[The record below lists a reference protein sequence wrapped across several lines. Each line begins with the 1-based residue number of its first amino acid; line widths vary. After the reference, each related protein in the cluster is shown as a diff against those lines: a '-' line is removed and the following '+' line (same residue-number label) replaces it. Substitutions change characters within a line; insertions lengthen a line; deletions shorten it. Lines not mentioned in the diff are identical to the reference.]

1 MINEAPL
8 ARFAPLAG
16 GLLKPIYADYSFANI
31 ANTIEHLLTGDLRGP
46 LLPPDCFG
54 GAYPRPRK
62 VVTFFVDSF
71 GWAFWKAHGDRFR
84 TTRAVMEKG
93 VVTPISALFPSTT
106 AASVSTLNLGVPPSA
121 HALYEWNIY
130 IPAYGEVIQSLAF
143 APLGRHGQDACVK
156 KGYDPAKMLEVHE
169 TVHQR
174 LARHGVRSVQFS
186 NRSYAGSAYNSVASA
201 GADVVRHGTLSEAL
215 VQLKEMLRADAGQGL
230 ARLLLGLDRHHRPH
244 PRARNEPSTP
254 PRSRASGAPSTPS
267 SATST
272 APTRSICSSPIT
284 ARSMPTSATRSTSTS
299 AFRRLADCLPVSPTG
314 NPIYPNGSPRDVFLH
329 VRPER
334 RDDVLA
340 TLQQGLDGIALV
352 MPMDE
357 ALDQGL
363 FGPGPISPG
372 AAPQAGRHSHPSLSR
387 PFRLVAR
394 AGCHGEHVQ
403 RPSRRPCARR
413 THHRFWRDRHA
424 VEPAAARRS

>member
-31 ANTIEHLLTGDLRGP
+31 ANTIEHVLTGARPGP
-46 LLPPDCFG
+46 LLPADCFG
-54 GAYPRPRK
+54 GTYPRPRK

-71 GWAFWKAHGDRFR
+71 GWAFWRAHGERFR
-84 TTRAVMEKG
+84 TTRTIAENG

-143 APLGRHGQDACVK
+143 APLGRYGQDACLQ
-156 KGYDPAKMLEVHE
+156 KGYDPAKLLEVHE

-186 NRSYAGSAYNSVASA
+186 NRSYAGSAYNSVASV
-201 GADVVRHGTLSEAL
+201 GAEVVRHGTLSEAL
-215 VQLKEMLRADAGQGL
+215 VQLKDMLQQSQDSAWLGFYWASIDTIAHIYGPGTAHHAAEIASFWSTFDAVFRDVDSPDTLYLFFADHGQIFSDVKQTIYINK
-230 ARLLLGLDRHHRPH
+230 RFP
-244 PRARNEPSTP
+244 E
-254 PRSRASGAPSTPS
+254 
-267 SATST
+267 
-272 APTRSICSSPIT
+272 I
-284 ARSMPTSATRSTSTS
+284 
-299 AFRRLADCLPVSPTG
+299 ADCLSVSPTG

-334 RDDVLA
+334 RDAVLN
-340 TLQQGLDGIALV
+340 TLQRGLDGIALV
-352 MPMDE
+352 LPMD
-357 ALDQGL
+357 AVLAQGL
-363 FGPGPISPG
+363 FGTGPIAPELRRRLGDILILTFDGYFVWWKEHGVMGNAFNGHHGGLAPNELITVLG
-372 AAPQAGRHSHPSLSR
+372 AIDKL
-387 PFRLVAR
+387 
-394 AGCHGEHVQ
+394 
-403 RPSRRPCARR
+403 
-413 THHRFWRDRHA
+413 
-424 VEPAAARRS
+424 

>member
-16 GLLKPIYADYSFANI
+16 GLLKPIYADYAFANI

-46 LLPPDCFG
+46 LLPADCFG

-84 TTRAVMEKG
+84 TTRAVVEKG

-201 GADVVRHGTLSEAL
+201 GADVIRHGTLSEAL
-215 VQLKEMLRADAGQGL
+215 VQLKEMLEQDADKAWLGFYWASIDTIAHIHGPGTTFHAAEIASFWSTFDAVFRDVDSADTLYLFFADHGQVY
-230 ARLLLGLDRHHRPH
+230 ADVRDTIYI
-244 PRARNEPSTP
+244 NERFPE
-254 PRSRASGAPSTPS
+254 
-267 SATST
+267 
-272 APTRSICSSPIT
+272 
-284 ARSMPTSATRSTSTS
+284 
-299 AFRRLADCLPVSPTG
+299 LADCLPTEPDGQSDLSQRGAARRLPACPPGAAGRCAGDATA
-314 NPIYPNGSPRDVFLH
+314 GSRWHRPRDAH
-329 VRPER
+329 GRGTGSGSVR
-334 RDDVLA
+334 A
-340 TLQQGLDGIALV
+340 WTCQ
-352 MPMDE
+352 
-357 ALDQGL
+357 
-363 FGPGPISPG
+363 PG
-372 AAPQAGRHSHPSLSR
+372 AAPQAGRHSHPSLSG
-387 PFRLVAR
+387 PFRLVA
-394 AGCHGEHVQ
+394 
-403 RPSRRPCARR
+403 
-413 THHRFWRDRHA
+413 
-424 VEPAAARRS
+424 

>member
-31 ANTIEHLLTGDLRGP
+31 ADTIEHLLTGDRRGP
-46 LLPPDCFG
+46 LLPADCFG

-106 AASVSTLNLGVPPSA
+106 AASVSTLNLGAPPSA

-201 GADVVRHGTLSEAL
+201 GADVIRHGTLSEAL
-215 VQLKEMLRADAGQGL
+215 VQLKQMLEQDADKAWLGFYWASIDTIAHIHGPGTAFHAAEIASFWSTFDAVFRDVDSDDTVYLFFADHGQVY
-230 ARLLLGLDRHHRPH
+230 ADVRDTIYI
-244 PRARNEPSTP
+244 NERFPQ
-254 PRSRASGAPSTPS
+254 
-267 SATST
+267 
-272 APTRSICSSPIT
+272 I
-284 ARSMPTSATRSTSTS
+284 
-299 AFRRLADCLPVSPTG
+299 ADCLPASPTG
-314 NPIYPNGSPRDVFLH
+314 NRIYPNGAPRDVFLH

-334 RDDVLA
+334 QDDVLC

-352 MPMDE
+352 LPMNE

-363 FGPGPISPG
+363 FGPGPVSPELRRRLGDILILPFQGHFVWWRERGVMANAFNGHHGGLAPDELITVFG
-372 AAPQAGRHSHPSLSR
+372 AIDAL
-387 PFRLVAR
+387 
-394 AGCHGEHVQ
+394 
-403 RPSRRPCARR
+403 
-413 THHRFWRDRHA
+413 
-424 VEPAAARRS
+424 

>member
-31 ANTIEHLLTGDLRGP
+31 ANTIEHVLTGARPGP
-46 LLPPDCFG
+46 LLPADCFG
-54 GAYPRPRK
+54 GTYPQPRK

-84 TTRAVMEKG
+84 TTRTIAENG

-143 APLGRHGQDACVK
+143 APLGRYGQDACLQ
-156 KGYDPAKMLEVHE
+156 KGYDPAKLLEVHE

-186 NRSYAGSAYNSVASA
+186 NRSYAGSAYNSVASV
-201 GADVVRHGTLSEAL
+201 GAEVVRHGTLSEAL
-215 VQLKEMLRADAGQGL
+215 VQLKDMLQQSQDSAWLGFYWASIDTIAHIYGPGTVHHAAEIASFWSTFDAVFRDVDSPDTLYLFFADHGQIFSDVKQTIYINK
-230 ARLLLGLDRHHRPH
+230 RFP
-244 PRARNEPSTP
+244 E
-254 PRSRASGAPSTPS
+254 
-267 SATST
+267 
-272 APTRSICSSPIT
+272 I
-284 ARSMPTSATRSTSTS
+284 
-299 AFRRLADCLPVSPTG
+299 ADCLSVSPTG

-334 RDDVLA
+334 RDAVLN
-340 TLQQGLDGIALV
+340 TLQRGLDGIALV
-352 MPMDE
+352 LPMDA
-357 ALDQGL
+357 ALEQGL
-363 FGPGPISPG
+363 FGTGPIVPELRRRLGDILILSFDGYFVWWKEQGVMGNAFNGHHGGLAPNELITVLG
-372 AAPQAGRHSHPSLSR
+372 AID
-387 PFRLVAR
+387 RL
-394 AGCHGEHVQ
+394 
-403 RPSRRPCARR
+403 
-413 THHRFWRDRHA
+413 
-424 VEPAAARRS
+424 

>member
-1 MINEAPL
+1 M
-8 ARFAPLAG
+8 
-16 GLLKPIYADYSFANI
+16 
-31 ANTIEHLLTGDLRGP
+31 
-46 LLPPDCFG
+46 
-54 GAYPRPRK
+54 
-62 VVTFFVDSF
+62 TFFVDSF

-201 GADVVRHGTLSEAL
+201 GADVVRHGTLAEAL
-215 VQLKEMLRADAGQGL
+215 VQLKEMLEQTADKSL
-230 ARLLLGLDRHHRPH
+230 ARLLLGFDRHHRPH
-244 PRARNEPSTP
+244 PRARERPSTP
-254 PRSRASGAPSTPS
+254 PRSQASGAPSTLS

-284 ARSMPTSATRSTSTS
+284 ARSMPTSDDTIYINER
-299 AFRRLADCLPVSPTG
+299 FPELADCLPVSPTG
-314 NPIYPNGSPRDVFLH
+314 NPIYPNGAPRDVFLH

-340 TLQQGLDGIALV
+340 TLQQGLEGIALV
-352 MPMDE
+352 MPMDA

-372 AAPQAGRHSHPSLSR
+372 AAPQAGRHSHPSLSG
-387 PFRLVAR
+387 PFRVVAR
-394 AGCHGEHVQ
+394 TGSHGEHVQ

-413 THHRFWRDRHA
+413 AHHRVWCDR
-424 VEPAAARRS
+424 

>member
-31 ANTIEHLLTGDLRGP
+31 ANTIEHLLTGAQRGP
-46 LLPPDCFG
+46 LLPADCFG

-201 GADVVRHGTLSEAL
+201 GADVIRHGTLAEAL

-230 ARLLLGLDRHHRPH
+230 ARLLLGFDRHHRPH
-244 PRARNEPSTP
+244 PRPRNDLPRRRDRELLEHLRRRLPRRRQRRHALSVLR
-254 PRSRASGAPSTPS
+254 RSRAGLCRRPRHDLHQRALSRA
-267 SATST
+267 
-272 APTRSICSSPIT
+272 
-284 ARSMPTSATRSTSTS
+284 
-299 AFRRLADCLPVSPTG
+299 RRLPAREPDGQPDLSQRLPARCLPA
-314 NPIYPNGSPRDVFLH
+314 R
-329 VRPER
+329 
-334 RDDVLA
+334 A
-340 TLQQGLDGIALV
+340 
-352 MPMDE
+352 
-357 ALDQGL
+357 
-363 FGPGPISPG
+363 PG
-372 AAPQAGRHSHPSLSR
+372 AAGRCAGH
-387 PFRLVAR
+387 A
-394 AGCHGEHVQ
+394 ATG
-403 RPSRRPCARR
+403 SRR
-413 THHRFWRDRHA
+413 HRPRHA
-424 VEPAAARRS
+424 DGRGAAIRACSGPDRSVPELRRRLGDILILPFQGHFVWWRERGVMANTFNGHHGGLAPDELITVFGAIDKL